1 MPPTIGLVHGLGGTS
16 ATMQPLADLLVA
28 AGHRVATVTLPGHGT
43 VPEHLVDVTWHDWL
57 VAVPDADVLVGQSL
71 GAALA
76 LAAAAQ
82 RSDVRAVV
90 AINAPAPDPDALEG
104 LEWRHSRGHEWM
116 EGPPLAEGEA
126 GYDRLP
132 LTSLVQMVEGVLAT
146 DLSAVAVP
154 VLLVTGALDDM
165 VESHSA
171 DVLADAIAG
180 PVTRLVLPRSGH
192 VATFGPD
199 LALLVDSIT
208 RLL

>member
-1 MPPTIGLVHGLGGTS
+1 M
-16 ATMQPLADLLVA
+16 ARA
-28 AGHRVATVTLPGHGT
+28 APR
-43 VPEHLVDVTWHDWL
+43 
-57 VAVPDADVLVGQSL
+57 S
-71 GAALA
+71 GAALS

-171 DVLADAIAG
+171 DVVADAIAG